1 MTVHAPGRH
10 DAVSPAAG
18 LLWLAT
24 SRPPSKDKTEERIDE
39 GLEETFPASDPPAVG
54 GATRIDPAKPS
65 GKHERRSPDVPSPPA
80 ITADGGN
87 RPALRGGAAA
97 CRSNL
102 ELI

>member
-1 MTVHAPGRH
+1 MTVHATGRH

-24 SRPPSKDKTEERIDE
+24 SRPPSEDKTEERIDE

-65 GKHERRSPDVPSPPA
+65 GEHERRSPHDPSPPR
-80 ITADGGN
+80 DHG
-87 RPALRGGAAA
+87 
-97 CRSNL
+97 
-102 ELI
+102 